1 MSYRSVTFSNGTF
14 ILQFLLVKQVNLIQI
29 NLMFNHILDDGL
41 DLRDDKMPDK
51 GQTGKYSAVRCSKYF
66 IS

>member
-1 MSYRSVTFSNGTF
+1 M
-14 ILQFLLVKQVNLIQI
+14 LQLLLVEQVNLIQI

-51 GQTGKYSAVRCSKYF
+51 GQTGKYSAVRCTKYF